1 MKMKMMRTMAKKVR
15 TTMTAII
22 KTNSD
27 EDPAKIRLFINIEHI
42 SETIMMLVMM
52 IMMRMQMMTTV
63 THSDDDQDAMES
75 QVRQSRSRE
84 CF

>member
-1 MKMKMMRTMAKKVR
+1 MKMKMMPKKVR

-22 KTNSD
+22 KTNSY
-27 EDPAKIRLFINIEHI
+27 EDPANIRLFNNIEHI

-52 IMMRMQMMTTV
+52 IMMRMAIVTTV

-75 QVRQSRSRE
+75 QVRQSRSRK